1 MKVSRRGNYVW
12 IVVSTG
18 DADGYS
24 TEIMRIK
31 SEMKR
36 PLAAAVSS
44 GNRNQERRKSYCC
57 VLAAARFATFTFSG
71 ILSAGSGGCT
81 SVSMYPSTFGAWSL
95 QTPKNPH

>member
-1 MKVSRRGNYVW
+1 MGMSRRGNYVW

-36 PLAAAVSS
+36 PLAAAMS
-44 GNRNQERRKSYCC
+44 NRDCNQEEKEGPI
-57 VLAAARFATFTFSG
+57 V
-71 ILSAGSGGCT
+71 
-81 SVSMYPSTFGAWSL
+81 VS
-95 QTPKNPH
+95 

>member
-1 MKVSRRGNYVW
+1 MSRRGNYVW

-44 GNRNQERRKSYCC
+44 RYRNQKEEDSPI
-57 VLAAARFATFTFSG
+57 V
-71 ILSAGSGGCT
+71 
-81 SVSMYPSTFGAWSL
+81 VS
-95 QTPKNPH
+95 